1 MFYKL
6 FLNFLALKFAL
17 SFKEKTMFIFTP
29 LFTIFVLLMGGYL
42 AKRTGILKSKQ
53 SRTFLD
59 FTIIFALPCLIFD
72 RAYHLNFDF
81 SLIVYICMG
90 LFSCLLAGLLSVAFG
105 KWLQFSKVTLISMFL
120 LSSFGNTLFIGI
132 PIVSALYDEP
142 QFIGEVIFYDA
153 IATALPMALF
163 TPFIISLASQQKA
176 SFTQNIKKMF
186 IFPPFIALFLG
197 FSCKLFTLP
206 ELIFEPVRMFGAAAT
221 PVALFAIGLG
231 LGFNAIK
238 TSYKGTVIVIFAKM
252 LFAPFFFIALL
263 YLCGFEFTP
272 SAVVAV
278 FESSMPTMT
287 LAGAMVM
294 KAKLDSNLAVSCIA
308 FGILFAFVS
317 MPLLVFVLL

>member
-1 MFYKL
+1 
-6 FLNFLALKFAL
+6 
-17 SFKEKTMFIFTP
+17 MFIFTP

-42 AKRTGILKSKQ
+42 AKRIGVLKSKQ

-81 SLIVYICMG
+81 SLIIYIFMG
-90 LFSCLLAGLLSVAFG
+90 LFSCVVAGLLSVGLGVLF
-105 KWLQFSKVTLISMFL
+105 KFSKATLISMFL

-132 PIVSALYDEP
+132 PIVSALYNEP

-153 IATALPMALF
+153 LATALPMALF
-163 TPFIISLASQQKA
+163 APFIIALASQQKM
-176 SFTQNIKKMF
+176 SFIQNVKKMLF
-186 IFPPFIALFLG
+186 FPPFIALFLG
-197 FSCKLFTLP
+197 FSCKFFTLP
-206 ELIFEPVRMFGAAAT
+206 ELIFEPVRMFGGAAT

-238 TSYKGTVIVIFAKM
+238 TSYKGTAIVIFAKM
-252 LFAPFFFIALL
+252 FFAPFLFIALL
-263 YLCGFEFTP
+263 LLFGFEFTP

-294 KAKLDSNLAVSCIA
+294 KAKLDSNLAVSSIA

-317 MPLLVFVLL
+317 MPLLVFVLM